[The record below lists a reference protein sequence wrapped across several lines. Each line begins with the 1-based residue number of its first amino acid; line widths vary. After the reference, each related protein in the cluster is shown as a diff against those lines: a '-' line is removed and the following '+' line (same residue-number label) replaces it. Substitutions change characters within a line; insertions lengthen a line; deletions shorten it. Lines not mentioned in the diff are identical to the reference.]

1 MKKTTSR
8 ILLSALTVLAL
19 LSLSGC
25 AQEKEENTE
34 ENDPQAREAI
44 LQCCETI
51 FGSAEET
58 ATYHIRVTDE
68 QDGGRVDEYNCPRG
82 ADEQGYGNSPVYA
95 LTEPSMY
102 GDEPWYAAVEQDW
115 DDCRNGIVAEISY
128 GEDAIAFIPPWG
140 AMKPDAEYE
149 HPGGN
154 VLRLTRNGE
163 TTYYKSSTTH
173 AAQLLFGYAQ
183 DAVMKELY
191 DLHVPGT
198 ETDYENIANEFCAQ
212 FAANLNATPCWYYRK
227 PDDAAV
233 QELSSR
239 VFDAYYGEEDPNFCF
254 EFGAMLR
261 FDEPESSRRYGW
273 EAGSGMIEPSG
284 EGEYGDYY
292 RWVVGADACKN
303 EEGDWYIEGTWTGG
317 GGVRLP
323 YIGRDWD
330 SGQQTATTS
339 QLVECWLLSAGESHE
354 WRLPNMIYNR
364 PSAELREAL
373 ASLAPEQAAELE
385 KGLREVWDD
394 PLHADMFPGGYDAKL
409 SAD

>member
-25 AQEKEENTE
+25 AQEKGENAE
-34 ENDPQAREAI
+34 QNDPQAREAI
-44 LQCCETI
+44 LQCCEAI
-51 FGSAEET
+51 FDSTEET
-58 ATYHIRVTDE
+58 GTYHIRVTDE
-68 QDGGRVDEYNCPRG
+68 RDGGRVDEYDCPRG

-95 LTEPSMY
+95 LSEPSMY
-102 GDEPWYAAVEQDW
+102 GDEPWYAAAEQDW
-115 DDCRNGIVAEISY
+115 DDCRNGVVAEISY

>member
-25 AQEKEENTE
+25 AQEKEENTKQS
-34 ENDPQAREAI
+34 DPQAREAI

-51 FGSAEET
+51 FGSTEET
-58 ATYHIRVTDE
+58 GTYHIRVTDE
-68 QDGGRVDEYNCPRG
+68 RDGGRVDEYDCPRG
-82 ADEQGYGNSPVYA
+82 VNKWGEAFS
-95 LTEPSMY
+95 LTDGISEEETFAAATEKDWEACQNGLAAEFSY
-102 GDEPWYAAVEQDW
+102 GDKTISVVPRSGD
-115 DDCRNGIVAEISY
+115 RSPAE
-128 GEDAIAFIPPWG
+128 GENWH
-140 AMKPDAEYE
+140 YE
-149 HPGGN
+149 FPCGDT
-154 VLRLTRNGE
+154 LRLT
-163 TTYYKSSTTH
+163 
-173 AAQLLFGYAQ
+173 
-183 DAVMKELY
+183 D
-191 DLHVPGT
+191 GT
-198 ETDYENIANEFCAQ
+198 ETVYVKNDSGWLAEWLSACMQEAVEAKIYDLQVDSAEMDDEAVANEFCAQ

-233 QELSSR
+233 QEVSSR

-373 ASLAPEQAAELE
+373 ASLAPEQAVELE
-385 KGLREVWDD
+385 KGLRKVWDD